1 MPRVIAG
8 SSAQS
13 PNPEA
18 VDPGIDFASIL
29 SNLFDLDVPVGE
41 KLARSL
47 LVFAFLVLA
56 LRLAGKREVG
66 QLNVLDIV
74 VLLLV
79 SNALQN
85 AMIGDD
91 DTLVGG
97 MIGASALFVANY
109 FFVRLTYRSRR
120 ARELLEGRPTPLFAD
135 GRVLED
141 NLRRQAIRRSE
152 LLTIIRER
160 GFADFGDVDGI
171 VLEPNGHIVI
181 TRRAEA

>member
-1 MPRVIAG
+1 VTAPLA
-8 SSAQS
+8 
-13 PNPEA
+13 
-18 VDPGIDFASIL
+18 ASL
-29 SNLFDLDVPVGE
+29 LEDLFVPQVSLLE
-41 KLARSL
+41 KMLRAF
-47 LVFAFLVLA
+47 LVFAFLVVA
-56 LRLAGKREVG
+56 LRLGGKRELG
-66 QLNVLDIV
+66 QINVLDLA
-74 VLLLV
+74 VLLLA

-97 MIGASALFVANY
+97 MIGASALFLANY

-120 ARELLEGRPTPLFAD
+120 ARDLLEGRPTPLFAD
-135 GRVLED
+135 GRVLEN